1 MKDRRKTNI
10 KVGFT
15 FLLSIVILIWII
27 SWAKNFSLTDND
39 QLVVVSF
46 NSVSGL
52 STNDIVTVN
61 GVKKGYVE
69 NISLNA
75 NISYVKIKLENDVL
89 LTKGTKY
96 YIMMLD
102 LMGGKKMEIIPGS
115 SNIPIDVK
123 EVQVGE
129 FSGDVATAM
138 AFVGNLQQTVNML
151 LEKLNLTLDNLNN
164 SVLNKHF
171 TDRAD
176 NLLSDANSL
185 IRNLNVVL
193 KENEKS
199 IKELI
204 SVTNSTMNTTNHI
217 LSDNKS
223 NIDSLLTN
231 INVTVKKSNSLIS
244 NLDSLAEET
253 IQGKNN
259 AGKLLYDENLLNDLK
274 ETIKSVKELTN
285 ILVEQMKKKGIK
297 VDAYIF

>member
-1 MKDRRKTNI
+1 MKDQRKTNI
-10 KVGFT
+10 KVGIT
-15 FLLSIVILIWII
+15 FLLSLIILIWII
-27 SWAKNFSLTDND
+27 SWAKNISFTDTHK
-39 QLVVVSF
+39 VIVVSF

-69 NISLNA
+69 NISLKN
-75 NISYVKIKLENDVL
+75 NISYVKIKIENDVE
-89 LTKGTKY
+89 LTQGTKY
-96 YIMMLD
+96 YVMMLD
-102 LMGGKKMEIIPGS
+102 LMGGKKIEIIPGN
-115 SNIPIDVK
+115 SNIPINFN
-123 EVQVGE
+123 EIQQGE

-138 AFVGNLQQTVNML
+138 AFVGNLQQDVNSL

-164 SVLNKHF
+164 SVLNKRF
-171 TDRAD
+171 TDRAE

-204 SVTNSTMNTTNHI
+204 TNANSTIENTNQ
-217 LSDNKS
+217 LLGRNES

-231 INVTVKKSNSLIS
+231 INVTVRKSNKLIS
-244 NLDSLAEET
+244 NLDSLAKET
-253 IQGKNN
+253 IEKKNN
-259 AGKLLYDENLLNDLK
+259 IGKLLYDENLMNDLK
-274 ETIKSVKELTN
+274 ETLKSVKELTG

>member
-1 MKDRRKTNI
+1 MKDQRKTNI
-10 KVGFT
+10 KVGIT
-15 FLLSIVILIWII
+15 FLLSLIILIWII
-27 SWAKNFSLTDND
+27 SWAKNISFTDTHK
-39 QLVVVSF
+39 VIVVSF

-69 NISLNA
+69 NISLKN
-75 NISYVKIKLENDVL
+75 NISYVKIKIENDVE
-89 LTKGTKY
+89 LTQGTKY
-96 YIMMLD
+96 YVMMLD
-102 LMGGKKMEIIPGS
+102 LMGGKKIEIVPGN
-115 SNIPIDVK
+115 SNIPIDFN
-123 EVQVGE
+123 QIQQGE

-138 AFVGNLQQTVNML
+138 AFVGNLQQDVNSL

-164 SVLNKHF
+164 SVLNKRF
-171 TDRAD
+171 TDRAE

-204 SVTNSTMNTTNHI
+204 TNANSTIENTNQ
-217 LSDNKS
+217 LLGRNES

-231 INVTVKKSNSLIS
+231 INVTVRKSNKLIS
-244 NLDSLAEET
+244 KLDSLAKET
-253 IQGKNN
+253 IEKKNN
-259 AGKLLYDENLLNDLK
+259 IGKLLYDENLMNDLK
-274 ETIKSVKELTN
+274 ETLKSVKELTD